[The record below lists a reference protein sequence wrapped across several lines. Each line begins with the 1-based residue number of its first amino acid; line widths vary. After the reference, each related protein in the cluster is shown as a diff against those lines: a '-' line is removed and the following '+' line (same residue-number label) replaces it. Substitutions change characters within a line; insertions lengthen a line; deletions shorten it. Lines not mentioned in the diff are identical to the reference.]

1 MGDED
6 KLHPLRSCRRRHVK
20 PAPTHRGR
28 ILRVV
33 GMVLAVVLAMLLAP
47 VLIAKLIADA
57 RGTR

>member
-1 MGDED
+1 M
-6 KLHPLRSCRRRHVK
+6 K